1 MKRREGSGKERDE
14 RGFSSKTAVSDEPG
28 PQWAC
33 SRLWRKAPDKRG
45 CLWRNAEYIQHGTSN
60 PIASV
65 IGLIDLSF
73 KKSRIIALWP
83 KDVFNINEV
92 SWLLNNIK
100 IPNEG
105 ILFKEVKVPSEWDK
119 KKVIYN
125 KEN

>member
-1 MKRREGSGKERDE
+1 MEKKEMKGASVQRQQSVM
-14 RGFSSKTAVSDEPG
+14 SLAH
-28 PQWAC
+28 C
-33 SRLWRKAPDKRG
+33 SRLWRKAPDKQG

-83 KDVFNINEV
+83 KNIFNINKV
-92 SWLLNNIK
+92 SWLLDNNK

-105 ILFKEVKVPSEWDK
+105 ISFKEVKVLSE
-119 KKVIYN
+119 
-125 KEN
+125 